1 MKKFQ
6 IQLNLFLIILLC
18 SQVVAQNNWK
28 NIKTI
33 EDLHESYP
41 NRLEFLFDQLDLNYD
56 GLGEVKKSYEEK
68 DLVTA
73 ARKLLT
79 YYKKNGKLDSI
90 RKKQPIVTNESV
102 SKSDTIL
109 KNVFT

>member
-6 IQLNLFLIILLC
+6 IQLNVFLITLLC

-33 EDLHESYP
+33 EDLYESYP
-41 NRLEFLFDQLDLNYD
+41 NRLEFLFDQLDLNYY
-56 GLGEVKKSYEEK
+56 GLGEVKKSYEEQ

-73 ARKLLT
+73 ARKLLI
-79 YYKKNGKLDSI
+79 YYKKKTANSNKRIGFKI
-90 RKKQPIVTNESV
+90 RYDFKKCVYYPEC
-102 SKSDTIL
+102 
-109 KNVFT
+109 

>member
-18 SQVVAQNNWK
+18 TQVVAQNNWK

-33 EDLHESYP
+33 EDLYESYP

-73 ARKLLT
+73 ARKLLI

-90 RKKQPIVTNESV
+90 RKEQPIVTNESV
-102 SKSDTIL
+102 SNQIR
-109 KNVFT
+109 F

>member
-33 EDLHESYP
+33 EDLYESYP

-68 DLVTA
+68 DLVTEHGSMDA
-73 ARKLLT
+73 
-79 YYKKNGKLDSI
+79 YYDKT
-90 RKKQPIVTNESV
+90 PISCKAIE
-102 SKSDTIL
+102 KSEI
-109 KNVFT
+109 F